1 MKSFL
6 THQTNILVRIINLMT
21 IVKMELRIKIL
32 TPMMMTSYS
41 QVATV
46 LNKVRKQ
53 RKDTFKSLL

>member
-1 MKSFL
+1 
-6 THQTNILVRIINLMT
+6 
-21 IVKMELRIKIL
+21 VKMELRIKIL
-32 TPMMMTSYS
+32 TAMMMTSYS